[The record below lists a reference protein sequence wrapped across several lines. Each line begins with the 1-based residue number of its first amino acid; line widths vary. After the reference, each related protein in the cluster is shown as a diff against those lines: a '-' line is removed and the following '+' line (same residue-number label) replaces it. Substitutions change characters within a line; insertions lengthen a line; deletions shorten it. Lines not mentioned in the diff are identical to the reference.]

1 MPSDIEISN
10 SDSSILNTKITLN
23 PEIITNIK
31 PTPERVVLYIGIR
44 NIFAILGFAP
54 LGHLR

>member
-1 MPSDIEISN
+1 MPSDIEMSN
-10 SDSSILNTKITLN
+10 SDSSILDTGITLD

-31 PTPERVVLYIGIR
+31 PALERVVLYIGVR
-44 NIFAILGFAP
+44 RIFAILGFAP